1 MSLRVILVLLAVL
14 PLAPV
19 SAATLD
25 ITFIKAS
32 TTALEDPHGL
42 KLSPGGKY
50 LVVADVGNNCIVAL
64 DPHTRGLIAGF
75 GSDHQCGIPDMDFDV
90 AAKAESPSIESSRA
104 ATGVRPDRPWSK
116 RVNRGGVDFRSA
128 T

>member
-1 MSLRVILVLLAVL
+1 MSRRVILVLLAVL
-14 PLAPV
+14 SLAPV
-19 SAATLD
+19 SAAALD

-75 GSDHQCGIPDMDFDV
+75 GSDHQCGIPDTRSSSFFVLTDFERREHKKNQWD
-90 AAKAESPSIESSRA
+90 SS
-104 ATGVRPDRPWSK
+104 
-116 RVNRGGVDFRSA
+116 
-128 T
+128 

>member
-14 PLAPV
+14 SLFSV
-19 SAATLD
+19 SAAALD
-25 ITFIKAS
+25 ITFIKV
-32 TTALEDPHGL
+32 
-42 KLSPGGKY
+42 SPDGKY
-50 LVVADVGNNCIVAL
+50 LFAADVGHHRIVAL
-64 DPHTRGLIAGF
+64 DPPTRGLIAGF

-90 AAKAESPSIESSRA
+90 AEKAEPPRIESSRA

-116 RVNRGGVDFRSA
+116 RVNRGGVGFRSA